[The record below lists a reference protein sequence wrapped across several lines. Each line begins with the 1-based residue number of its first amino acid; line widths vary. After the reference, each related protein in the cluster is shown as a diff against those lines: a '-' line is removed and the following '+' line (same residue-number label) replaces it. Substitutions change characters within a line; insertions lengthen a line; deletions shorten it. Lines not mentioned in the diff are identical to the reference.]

1 LNTGNY
7 TLLVKDLYYRYPG
20 RGLVLRGLNLVV
32 SRGEHVI
39 IIGDTG
45 SGKTTLA
52 RVISKTADLIYGGE
66 VNGEI
71 YLSGMRL
78 SDIKLSELHKYIHV
92 IGQNPYLYF
101 TAHIVREDL
110 YNYALRVTGSREH
123 AVRAFKRVVEALGLH
138 SLLDKYFYEL
148 SGGEAKR
155 VAVSK
160 ALIPDPELL
169 VFDEPLMWLDDR
181 GIMDFQEVLRVLRYL
196 GKSVIVLEHRF
207 IPIARLFDRIYLLDN
222 GRLYDVTDKTLRI
235 TRQRLDPAVIDG
247 ERRVREIGDTVLRA
261 LNITQKYNGRIVLNN
276 VNIEV
281 RRGESILI
289 YGLNGSGKTTLLKI
303 LAGYL
308 KPSRGRVERLGRA
321 IYIPQN
327 IPLFFTEETIGKEIT
342 EICRAWSRG
351 SQCIEEGLRNCRE
364 LGLSIDESPFTLS
377 HGQMV
382 KLAILIARLSGADII
397 LLDEPFSGLTYIDR
411 AKLID
416 YISSSNSTFILA
428 TSNLDAIGDSMWS
441 QLYGLEEGT
450 LKPLNQIPT
459 GSLKWA
465 SIIYE
470 EIKRGLGN

>member
-1 LNTGNY
+1 ME
-7 TLLVKDLYYRYPG
+7 K
-20 RGLVLRGLNLVV
+20 
-32 SRGEHVI
+32 
-39 IIGDTG
+39 
-45 SGKTTLA
+45 
-52 RVISKTADLIYGGE
+52 
-66 VNGEI
+66 
-71 YLSGMRL
+71 
-78 SDIKLSELHKYIHV
+78 
-92 IGQNPYLYF
+92 
-101 TAHIVREDL
+101 
-110 YNYALRVTGSREH
+110 
-123 AVRAFKRVVEALGLH
+123 
-138 SLLDKYFYEL
+138 
-148 SGGEAKR
+148 
-155 VAVSK
+155 
-160 ALIPDPELL
+160 
-169 VFDEPLMWLDDR
+169 
-181 GIMDFQEVLRVLRYL
+181 
-196 GKSVIVLEHRF
+196 
-207 IPIARLFDRIYLLDN
+207 
-222 GRLYDVTDKTLRI
+222 
-235 TRQRLDPAVIDG
+235 
-247 ERRVREIGDTVLRA
+247 RRVREIGDTVLRA

-308 KPSRGRVERLGRA
+308 KPSRGRVEKLGRA

-397 LLDEPFSGLTYIDR
+397 LLDEPFSGLTYVDR

-428 TSNLDAIGDSMWS
+428 TSNLDAIGDSTWS
-441 QLYGLEEGT
+441 QVYVFEEGS

-459 GSLKWA
+459 W
-465 SIIYE
+465 
-470 EIKRGLGN
+470 